1 MFRSRFEALALATAL
16 GTALGGCFQ
25 DPGDFVFGFQTT
37 GLTYE
42 FFDEDEGVFPS
53 DITLI
58 NPNNPFRNSA
68 PGAATKFSI
77 LADGGAVAS
86 YYAFATLLATETT
99 GEHQFFTAVSAQ
111 RVVESGSLDL
121 ATENELR
128 TIAIRGYQ
136 AMLDNFPD
144 ARTFPANGVDSFE
157 LATAAYVGIVE
168 LGGTPQGD
176 WVLVDA
182 PSNLPNGFDLDGD
195 GDLDILPPPGVIAVR
210 QAGSDLPRPDP
221 ADPPD
226 PVPTPGFGDEENP

>member
-1 MFRSRFEALALATAL
+1 MVALSM
-16 GTALGGCFQ
+16 ALGGCFQ

-58 NPNNPFRNSA
+58 NPNNPFRNNP
-68 PGAATKFSI
+68 PGAVTKFSI
-77 LADGGAVAS
+77 LANGGAVAS

-99 GEHQFFTAVSAQ
+99 GEHQFFTAQSAQ

-128 TIAIRGYQ
+128 EIAIRGYQ
-136 AMLDNFPD
+136 SMLLNFPD
-144 ARTFPANGVDSFE
+144 TRTFAANGIDSFE
-157 LATAAYVGIVE
+157 LATLAVLGIVD
-168 LGGTPQGD
+168 LGGRIPGD

-195 GDLDILPPPGVIAVR
+195 GDDDITAPPGLVAVR
-210 QAGSDLPRPDP
+210 QAGSDLPPPDP

-226 PVPTPGFGDEENP
+226 EVPTPGFGDEENP